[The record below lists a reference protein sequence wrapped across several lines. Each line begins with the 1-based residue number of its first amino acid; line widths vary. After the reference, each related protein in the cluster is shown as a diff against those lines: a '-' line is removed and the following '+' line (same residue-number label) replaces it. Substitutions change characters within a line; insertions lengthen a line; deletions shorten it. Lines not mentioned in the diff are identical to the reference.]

1 MARRVGSPRSRGDDG
16 VVRYAVVGL
25 GHIAQMA
32 VLPAFEHAR
41 ANSRLVALV
50 SDDAQKLRRLARK
63 YQVEHTW
70 DYEQLDA
77 GLCAGQVDAVY
88 IALPNH
94 LHAEYALRAARAGV
108 HVLCEK
114 PLALTVPDCLQMI
127 RASERHGVVLMTAYR
142 LHFERA
148 NLEAIDIVRSGRIGR
163 PRVFDS
169 VFTMQVEDPDNI
181 RLRRQ
186 AGGGPLWDIGI
197 YCLNAARYLF
207 QAEPEEV
214 MAFTAGNRTGR
225 FAEVEEAAAAILRF
239 PGERLA
245 SFTCSFGAADTS
257 VYRVVGTEGDLR
269 VEPAFE
275 YAGELGHVLTVK
287 GKKREQVFARRD
299 QFGPELVYF
308 SDCILERVD
317 PEPSGREG
325 LADVRVIRAI
335 YESARTG
342 SAVRLS
348 GFEKRHRPSLE
359 QEIHRP
365 PVKKPRAIRVRKP
378 RG

>member
-1 MARRVGSPRSRGDDG
+1 MAKRVKSGSGSARSAR

-25 GHIAQMA
+25 GHIAQVA

-41 ANSRLVALV
+41 SNSRLVALV
-50 SDDAQKLRRLARK
+50 SDDRRKLRALARQ
-63 YQVEHTW
+63 YRVEHTW
-70 DYEQLDA
+70 DYEQLEA
-77 GLCAGQVDAVY
+77 GLRGGQVDALY

-114 PLALTVPDCLQMI
+114 PLALSVPDCLRMI
-127 RASERHGVVLMTAYR
+127 RACEQHRVKLMTAYR

-148 NLEAIDIVRSGRIGR
+148 NLKAIDLVRSGRIGR
-163 PRVFDS
+163 PRVFDA
-169 VFTMQVEDPDNI
+169 VFTMQVKDPENI
-181 RLRRQ
+181 RLRRK

-197 YCLNAARYLF
+197 YCINAARYLF

-214 MAFTAGNRTGR
+214 LACTVGSRTGR
-225 FAEVEEAAAAILRF
+225 FAEVEEAAAAVLRF
-239 PGERLA
+239 PDERLA

-257 VYRVVGTEGDLR
+257 VYRIVGTTGDLR

-275 YAGELGHVLTVK
+275 YADELRHVLTV
-287 GKKREQVFARRD
+287 GGRKREQVYARRD

-308 SDCILERVD
+308 SDCILGHVD

-325 LADVRVIRAI
+325 LADVRVIQAI
-335 YESARTG
+335 YESARIG
-342 SAVRLS
+342 CAVRLS
-348 GFEKRHRPSLE
+348 GFEKRRRPSLE

-365 PVKKPRAIRVRKP
+365 PVKKRKTIRARAP
-378 RG
+378 H